1 MDSCGVDEQERGFD
15 SWQGQQLNFF
25 AIVFRPLHLFV
36 ELLLGTFSGRMKLTT
51 HIILV
56 PEHKKD

>member
-1 MDSCGVDEQERGFD
+1 VDEQGRGFD
-15 SWQGQQLNFF
+15 SWQEQQLNFF
-25 AIVFRPLHLFV
+25 AIVFRPHLGPLRLLV